1 MTGLRWLLAGLLM
14 VGLASTPHEGL
25 AQATPTV
32 DLWQSTI
39 SDLGC
44 KPEYE
49 FDTLSTDDIWLLAS
63 AFGGQ
68 SLETIDVAAGYGN
81 AGDYLGQG
89 GKLQNFENKGRKD
102 LESMLAAS
110 PGITRRMQQEARA
123 LGQGLCLPIAYVLQ
137 TGFKETVRLQL
148 NERAYWQPHSELA
161 QVFVNLRGCGP
172 VDVDGFFG
180 PASREA

>member
-39 SDLGC
+39 ADLGC

-63 AFGGQ
+63 AFGGCRNQ
-68 SLETIDVAAGYGN
+68 ASFRPKQMQGRG
-81 AGDYLGQG
+81 GD
-89 GKLQNFENKGRKD
+89 R
-102 LESMLAAS
+102 
-110 PGITRRMQQEARA
+110 I
-123 LGQGLCLPIAYVLQ
+123 C
-137 TGFKETVRLQL
+137 
-148 NERAYWQPHSELA
+148 
-161 QVFVNLRGCGP
+161 
-172 VDVDGFFG
+172 
-180 PASREA
+180 